1 MGETSRKTPVWL
13 NRYAIE
19 ADKIILTGGVV
30 YHFLAGYGGGRKSL
44 VPGIAGKE
52 TINTN
57 HCNALN
63 PGFGEGINE
72 NVYSGNLSKL
82 NPFHDDLEE
91 AAAMAKPAYLLNVVA
106 NSDQQI
112 IAAFAGDWIKA
123 HKAATE
129 LVDSIDGVYVDER
142 ADLVIV
148 QEDSQKILIY
158 IKLQKHYQILK
169 L

>member
-1 MGETSRKTPVWL
+1 MRNVKEQLVNILNAEVKPALGCTEPVAVALACAKAKELLGEDLFKRLKIVDHQCEDKENLVYMGETSRKTPVWL

-72 NVYSGNLSKL
+72 NVYSGNLSKSPPHAQL
-82 NPFHDDLEE
+82 GFPGRT
-91 AAAMAKPAYLLNVVA
+91 LL
-106 NSDQQI
+106 DC
-112 IAAFAGDWIKA
+112 
-123 HKAATE
+123 
-129 LVDSIDGVYVDER
+129 L
-142 ADLVIV
+142 
-148 QEDSQKILIY
+148 
-158 IKLQKHYQILK
+158 
-169 L
+169 

>member
-1 MGETSRKTPVWL
+1 MGEDLFKRLKKIDHQCEDKENLVYMRETSRKTPVWL

-63 PGFGEGINE
+63 RGIGVGINE
-72 NVYSGNLSKL
+72 NVNSG
-82 NPFHDDLEE
+82 
-91 AAAMAKPAYLLNVVA
+91 
-106 NSDQQI
+106 
-112 IAAFAGDWIKA
+112 IKT
-123 HKAATE
+123 KSNT
-129 LVDSIDGVYVDER
+129 L
-142 ADLVIV
+142 
-148 QEDSQKILIY
+148 
-158 IKLQKHYQILK
+158 HYD
-169 L
+169 